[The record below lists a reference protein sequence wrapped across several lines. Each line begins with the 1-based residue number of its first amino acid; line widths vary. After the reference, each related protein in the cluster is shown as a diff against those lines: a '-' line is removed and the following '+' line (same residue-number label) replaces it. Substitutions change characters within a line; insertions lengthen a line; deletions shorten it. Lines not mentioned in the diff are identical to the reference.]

1 MQNLR
6 RNERAFWYAV
16 YQGRE
21 IVADADGNP
30 CGVKVLHGNPVKAM
44 GNISPANGQITQ
56 YQFGEHADYDRT
68 IIMTGTDW
76 PIDTSSV
83 LWVETPPDI
92 KDGGS
97 TDTPHDYRVAC
108 VAKSLNS
115 TAIAIKRVN
124 VSGA

>member
-30 CGVKVLHGNPVKAM
+30 GGVKVLHGNPVKAM

-56 YQFGEHADYDRT
+56 YQFGENADYDRT
-68 IIMTGTDW
+68 IVLTGTDW
-76 PIDTSSV
+76 PIDT
-83 LWVETPPDI
+83 PCC
-92 KDGGS
+92 GS
-97 TDTPHDYRVAC
+97 KLRPTSR
-108 VAKSLNS
+108 
-115 TAIAIKRVN
+115 TAAARIPRTITAWHVWP
-124 VSGA
+124 SP